1 MLVFCSTRKVLFC
14 KSFNPLH
21 RHVGILLYPRL
32 HCLRTKGFWK
42 EMILSSL
49 TSICQNTTA
58 RKYKIHER
66 HLKSNL
72 ANNTVFPPKGVTS
85 EGKNV
90 LASCAR
96 FSLSPLLPPC
106 PREIFHQFH
115 HSIFQWIVYMNYF
128 HSALSEILHS
138 PMWDFP
144 SIQLKDFDSNRT
156 WDNHCSL
163 LSLNIH

>member
-1 MLVFCSTRKVLFC
+1 
-14 KSFNPLH
+14 
-21 RHVGILLYPRL
+21 
-32 HCLRTKGFWK
+32 
-42 EMILSSL
+42 MILSSL

-106 PREIFHQFH
+106 PREIFHQKPLCMI
-115 HSIFQWIVYMNYF
+115 SPVEIFQWIVYMNYF

-156 WDNHCSL
+156 WDNYCSVSISIKRHVRQL
-163 LSLNIH
+163 WLIQPTKTVVMVFSPLSSSRGSQIRWYL